1 MENILFDQGLTLTFF
16 DKICMS
22 YMDSI
27 VHTESYGQDNIGA
40 DKEVNVDIP
49 EMEETNDVNESETDN
64 KEDHEANGNTCQH
77 NKRHKKDTSKSKTN
91 ILPELMACDS
101 LCFPCG
107 VNVRKTE
114 SPGYSRKLN
123 QLLNF
128 NFCWNIVACSIEVLV
143 IKFKF

>member
-49 EMEETNDVNESETDN
+49 EMEVNNENVIRKIVVIVLTIIIGAILLQIRSSANLKFRLYFEPYEENKKSLNSFGKSSEFA
-64 KEDHEANGNTCQH
+64 KSCQFV
-77 NKRHKKDTSKSKTN
+77 KFFFST
-91 ILPELMACDS
+91 AY
-101 LCFPCG
+101 CFSSG
-107 VNVRKTE
+107 HQ
-114 SPGYSRKLN
+114 S
-123 QLLNF
+123 
-128 NFCWNIVACSIEVLV
+128 
-143 IKFKF
+143 